1 MKAEAFT
8 HQEKFM
14 SSKKA
19 KPEMTTEVQNDVAAM
34 AQKTVDQAQA
44 AFEKAGEIAHSNVQ
58 LFDAATNACKNRF
71 NDIQLKAI
79 EFTQANI
86 NASFAFTRKLFAV
99 KEPAGYFTLQQDF
112 AREQAEAL
120 QRQAAELNQLAVA
133 FAKEAVKPVQESVT
147 KSFTDFSKNL
157 AA

>member
-1 MKAEAFT
+1 
-8 HQEKFM
+8 M

-19 KPEMTTEVQNDVAAM
+19 KFHMNTTSNTSTSEVQNDVTAM

-44 AFEKAGEIAHSNVQ
+44 AFEKAGEIAHGNVQ
-58 LFDAATNACKNRF
+58 LFDAAASATKNRF

-99 KEPAGYFTLQQDF
+99 KEPAGFFSLQQDF
-112 AREQAEAL
+112 AREQSAAL
-120 QRQAAELNQLAVA
+120 QRQASELNQLTMAL
-133 FAKEAVKPVQESVT
+133 AKEAVKPVQETMV
-147 KSFTDFSKNL
+147 KSFTDFSKPV

>member
-1 MKAEAFT
+1 
-8 HQEKFM
+8 M

-19 KPEMTTEVQNDVAAM
+19 KPEMTNEIQTDVAAM

-58 LFDAATNACKNRF
+58 LFDAAANVCKNRF

-79 EFTQANI
+79 EFTQANL
-86 NASFAFTRKLFAV
+86 NASFGFARKLFAV
-99 KEPAGYFTLQQDF
+99 TEPAGYFSLQQDF
-112 AREQAEAL
+112 AREQAEVL
-120 QRQAAELNQLAVA
+120 QRQATELNQLAVA
-133 FAKEAVKPVQESVT
+133 FAKDAVKPVQESLT
-147 KSFTDFSKNL
+147 KSFTDFSKTL